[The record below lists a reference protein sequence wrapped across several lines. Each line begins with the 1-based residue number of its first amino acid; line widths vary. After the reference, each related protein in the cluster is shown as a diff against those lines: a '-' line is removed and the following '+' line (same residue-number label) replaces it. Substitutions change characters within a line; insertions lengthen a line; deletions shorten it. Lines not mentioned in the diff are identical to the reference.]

1 MLPSIMNGKN
11 SIPPSVVK
19 RMTKYLAFVQGLV
32 EEGVEWISSS
42 ELADTLGLTSSTVR
56 QDLSHLD
63 FCGTS
68 KRGYETSGLAA
79 VLVRAL
85 GADTV
90 WQAVVVG
97 AGNLGRA
104 LALHD
109 DFEARGFRICGIFDC
124 DRRKIGTRV
133 GSLSI
138 MGMGD
143 LPAFVK
149 KNDVQIG
156 VISVPVSAA
165 QSVADVLITSKVKGL
180 LNLALTHII
189 APQNVAVVDARIA
202 ASLLEL
208 SYSIKNMQENGG

>member
-1 MLPSIMNGKN
+1 MNGKN
-11 SIPPSVVK
+11 PIPPSVVK

-32 EEGVEWISSS
+32 GGGGEWISSS

-68 KRGYETSGLAA
+68 KRGYETTGLAK
-79 VLVRAL
+79 VLVKAL

-109 DFEARGFRICGIFDC
+109 DFEGRGFRICGIFDS
-124 DRRKIGTRV
+124 DRQKIGTDV
-133 GSLSI
+133 GALSV
-138 MGMGD
+138 MGMRE

-149 KNDVQIG
+149 KNNVRIG
-156 VISVPVSAA
+156 IISVPVAAA
-165 QSVADVLITSKVKGL
+165 QGVADLLIASQVKGL

-189 APQNVAVVDARIA
+189 APQSVAVVDTRIA

-208 SYSIKNMQENGG
+208 SYSIKNLQEDGC